1 MSRLAEAAATYGRGG
16 PATGRPDHPSTQER
30 PPVGPTADTAGCPTR
45 RLPGARSRVGA
56 RRHLGAALLAGTV
69 LASAAGCGSS
79 DPLPVVAATPTPT
92 PAPAPP
98 PVPWPLTG
106 LDSGDALP
114 RPALAVKVENSLE
127 ARPQTGLGA
136 ADLVWEEVVEGGI
149 TRYVAV
155 YHSTLPPE
163 IGPIRS
169 IRPMDA
175 AIAAP
180 LHGLFAFSGGQPAFV
195 DEVADAGIQVVSN
208 DAGASGFYRIDTR
221 SAPHDVY
228 ADPATLLAQADPQ
241 HLADPSTQFEIAGA
255 GNQPTA
261 VTAGPPAATLALQ
274 LSGVSRPTWTW
285 SAPDG
290 RWVRAE
296 GTTPA
301 VEADGTP
308 LRAVNVVV
316 LRTESVDT
324 GTTDPAGN
332 PVPET
337 LLVGTGE
344 ALVATGGHTVA
355 ATWVKNSVGERL
367 VLRGPDGNPVRLAP
381 GNTWVELV
389 PADRTGAVTV
399 G

>member
-1 MSRLAEAAATYGRGG
+1 MSL
-16 PATGRPDHPSTQER
+16 
-30 PPVGPTADTAGCPTR
+30 TADPAGTR
-45 RLPGARSRVGA
+45 A
-56 RRHLGAALLAGTV
+56 RRHTRAVGRDPGRRVRQLAPVILTGVLLGAAV
-69 LASAAGCGSS
+69 SCGSA
-79 DPLPVVAATPTPT
+79 DPAPVVSAK
-92 PAPAPP
+92 PAPGAPP
-98 PVPWPLTG
+98 PSLWPLTG
-106 LDSGDALP
+106 LDSGTALP
-114 RPALAVKVENSLE
+114 RPALAVKIENSVE

-155 YHSTLPPE
+155 YHSTLPAE
-163 IGPIRS
+163 VGPVRS
-169 IRPMDA
+169 VRPMDA

-195 DEVADAGIQVVSN
+195 AAVTDAGTQVVSN
-208 DAGASGFYRIDTR
+208 DSGAAGFYRVDAHP
-221 SAPHDVY
+221 APHDVY
-228 ADPATLLAQADPQ
+228 ADPATLLVQADPRHQ
-241 HLADPSTQFEIAGA
+241 AAPSAQFEIAGS
-255 GNQPTA
+255 GNEPTA
-261 VTAGPPAATLALQ
+261 VTAGEPAGSLALT
-274 LSGVSRPTWTW
+274 LSGVSHPSWTW

-296 GTTPA
+296 GETPA

-308 LRAVNVVV
+308 LHAVNVVV

-337 LLVGTGE
+337 VLVGSGD
-344 ALVATGGHTVA
+344 AVVATGGHTLA
-355 ATWVKNSVGERL
+355 ATWVKSAVDQRL
-367 VLRGPDGNPVRLAP
+367 VLRGPDGNPVRLAA

-389 PADRTGAVTV
+389 PTDTGSVAV